1 MVQEFVIEEIK
12 NCLEGYFI
20 SFSPSHKEGD
30 ENKGQIISRFEAW
43 ASDHIEYIDGVV
55 AGLKEIKDSD
65 AKLAS
70 RAGVV
75 VASRFMYDLMLGKA

>member
-1 MVQEFVIEEIK
+1 MIK
-12 NCLEGYFI
+12 SRVEGYFI
-20 SFSPSHKEGD
+20 SFSPSDKEGD
-30 ENKGQIISRFEAW
+30 ENKEQIISRFEAW
-43 ASDHIEYIDGVV
+43 AIDNSKYIEGVV

-75 VASRFMYDLMLGKA
+75 VANRFMYDLMLGKA